1 MIRRENELPS
11 LIRHYFGGTPAPIE
25 RWPVEHLRAYQRD
38 ALAEQLAHV
47 HAHNN
52 FYRAKFDGAGAKP
65 GDFRSLEDLARFPFT
80 HKDELR
86 GKPWVLLSV
95 PKDQVCLTHTSTGTT
110 GPWPSRRISPPLPA
124 RGER

>member
-1 MIRRENELPS
+1 MIRPETELPP
-11 LIRHYFGGTPAPIE
+11 LIRRYFAGTAG
-25 RWPVEHLRAYQRD
+25 PVEHWPAEQLRAYQRD

-47 HAHNN
+47 FEHND
-52 FYRAKFDGAGAKP
+52 FYRRKFDESGTKP

-95 PKDQVCLTHTSTGTT
+95 PKDQ
-110 GPWPSRRISPPLPA
+110 I
-124 RGER
+124 